1 MPNPSVS
8 VRKNQIKM
16 SVMQVTYWCSVAALS
31 AFSVGLARDRN
42 LSAALIG
49 VMAALYKLAA
59 VFGQFF
65 WGGLCDKTGGN
76 KKIFAAANGIT
87 ILASLGFYFFPGNYS
102 MLLFYALLGFVQVPA
117 ASVLDTWVITY
128 MTRKGSSS
136 YGPIRSM
143 GSLGYAVFIFFYGM
157 MIAKYGYAV
166 MPWFFTV
173 FSVLTI
179 LAAKTVPDAKTVN
192 ERKKK
197 MNLSEIAELFKNRT
211 YFFLLLILFFDGMAC
226 FSFGQM
232 KILVW
237 EAMHASIAF
246 QGYDGFAGAIAQV
259 PAMFIASQMIR
270 FDAKKRLIAGVFLDM
285 SMLIICY
292 FAKTPQLIIA
302 GSVISGFG
310 YGLLL
315 PAMRQII
322 LKESPDTLRTTAQ
335 GLGDAIYG
343 NFSSMIGCVLAGA
356 IIDALGIKAMI
367 LCCIGTEFAAVILA
381 VLFAAGSVKPQ
392 KPAL

>member
-1 MPNPSVS
+1 
-8 VRKNQIKM
+8 M

-102 MLLFYALLGFVQVPA
+102 MLFFYALLGFVQVPA

-197 MNLSEIAELFKNRT
+197 M
-211 YFFLLLILFFDGMAC
+211 
-226 FSFGQM
+226 
-232 KILVW
+232 
-237 EAMHASIAF
+237 
-246 QGYDGFAGAIAQV
+246 
-259 PAMFIASQMIR
+259 
-270 FDAKKRLIAGVFLDM
+270 
-285 SMLIICY
+285 
-292 FAKTPQLIIA
+292 
-302 GSVISGFG
+302 
-310 YGLLL
+310 
-315 PAMRQII
+315 
-322 LKESPDTLRTTAQ
+322 
-335 GLGDAIYG
+335 
-343 NFSSMIGCVLAGA
+343 
-356 IIDALGIKAMI
+356 IKS
-367 LCCIGTEFAAVILA
+367 L
-381 VLFAAGSVKPQ
+381 
-392 KPAL
+392 